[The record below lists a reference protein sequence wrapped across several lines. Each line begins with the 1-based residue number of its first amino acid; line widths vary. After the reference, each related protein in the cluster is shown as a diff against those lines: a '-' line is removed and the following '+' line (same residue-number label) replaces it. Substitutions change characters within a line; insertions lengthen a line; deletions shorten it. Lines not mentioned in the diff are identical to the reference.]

1 LFVGIKLLLKL
12 TGDLTECSSL
22 CHDFFKGI
30 ASGVNRGSEAIMYVR
45 VRKQAVPP
53 LEKRLDFFGNIEE
66 LLEPRR
72 EALQVL
78 EQGND

>member
-1 LFVGIKLLLKL
+1 
-12 TGDLTECSSL
+12 
-22 CHDFFKGI
+22 
-30 ASGVNRGSEAIMYVR
+30 MYVR